1 MNSIIKILAFVFS
14 ILIFLATVFELQY
27 SLILGPIFDVLA
39 LLVIFFL
46 GLIFSIAFIFFYGV
60 KKLVS
65 YAPIIIILISF
76 TFFLFPKNSLSH
88 QLHYNLNK
96 SSLEKIENLSLKSG
110 IHEMSDFLRYSK
122 RIDESYI
129 GDSKKLST
137 KTQIKAAFGDYMEE
151 NNISIDDV
159 FNIQQNMIKANII
172 SLHRDEE
179 FLVLAIDGFIDNEYG
194 YIKSYKGDIKLG
206 DGIPPF
212 GFTVVRIIELKNGWY
227 FYYST

>member
-1 MNSIIKILAFVFS
+1 
-14 ILIFLATVFELQY
+14 
-27 SLILGPIFDVLA
+27 
-39 LLVIFFL
+39 
-46 GLIFSIAFIFFYGV
+46 
-60 KKLVS
+60 
-65 YAPIIIILISF
+65 
-76 TFFLFPKNSLSH
+76 
-88 QLHYNLNK
+88 
-96 SSLEKIENLSLKSG
+96 
-110 IHEMSDFLRYSK
+110 MSDFLRYSK

-151 NNISIDDV
+151 NNISIDDILK
-159 FNIQQNMIKANII
+159 IQQNMIKADII

-179 FLVLAIDGFIDNEYG
+179 FLVLTIDGFIDNEYG

-212 GFTVVRIIELKNGWY
+212 GFIVVRIIELKNGWY